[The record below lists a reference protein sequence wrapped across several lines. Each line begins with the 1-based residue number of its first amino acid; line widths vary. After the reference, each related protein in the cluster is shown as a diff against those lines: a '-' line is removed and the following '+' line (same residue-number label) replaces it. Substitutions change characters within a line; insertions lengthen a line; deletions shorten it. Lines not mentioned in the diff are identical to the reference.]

1 MNNISLWEILYPQKL
16 RTNRI
21 YKIMKITLTLV
32 FVSIFSM
39 FAPEIH
45 VMKTDMKYAVAVLV
59 DGDNASFEN
68 LEDVMG
74 FVSRHGNAIIR
85 RIYGDW
91 TRKPLSGWKDAA
103 GEHGFRLV
111 QASSFA
117 SGKNTTD
124 IALVIDAMDILRDG
138 LADCFCLVA
147 SDGDYTLLAQRIRE
161 AGLPVLG
168 YGEGK
173 TPAPLVRACTEFL
186 YADRM
191 EGKPVE
197 NTPGYFLRRD
207 MEYFDR
213 AFEEAADGK
222 TEVPLSLIGTALKR
236 MMPKFKIKR
245 YGCKTLGKLYEKLD
259 RYELVRT
266 EKGVAGAV
274 RLKR

>member
-1 MNNISLWEILYPQKL
+1 
-16 RTNRI
+16 
-21 YKIMKITLTLV
+21 
-32 FVSIFSM
+32 
-39 FAPEIH
+39 
-45 VMKTDMKYAVAVLV
+45 MKTDMKYAVAVLV

-91 TRKPLSGWKDAA
+91 TRKSLSGWKDAA

-111 QASSFA
+111 QASSFT

-173 TPAPLVRACTEFL
+173 TPAPLVRACTEFCMRTAWKGSRWRIRPDTFSGGIWNIL
-186 YADRM
+186 T
-191 EGKPVE
+191 G
-197 NTPGYFLRRD
+197 LSRRPPTV
-207 MEYFDR
+207 R
-213 AFEEAADGK
+213 RK
-222 TEVPLSLIGTALKR
+222 SLSR
-236 MMPKFKIKR
+236 
-245 YGCKTLGKLYEKLD
+245 
-259 RYELVRT
+259 
-266 EKGVAGAV
+266 
-274 RLKR
+274 

>member
-1 MNNISLWEILYPQKL
+1 MEGCRRRTRFPAGTGLFLCL
-16 RTNRI
+16 R
-21 YKIMKITLTLV
+21 
-32 FVSIFSM
+32 
-39 FAPEIH
+39 E
-45 VMKTDMKYAVAVLV
+45 
-59 DGDNASFEN
+59 
-68 LEDVMG
+68 
-74 FVSRHGNAIIR
+74 
-85 RIYGDW
+85 
-91 TRKPLSGWKDAA
+91 
-103 GEHGFRLV
+103 
-111 QASSFA
+111 
-117 SGKNTTD
+117 NTTD

-236 MMPKFKIKR
+236 MMPKFKIKDTVAR
-245 YGCKTLGKLYEKLD
+245 LWENCMRNWTVMSWSGRKRSGGGRTVETLNVFY
-259 RYELVRT
+259 
-266 EKGVAGAV
+266 KG
-274 RLKR
+274 

>member
-1 MNNISLWEILYPQKL
+1 
-16 RTNRI
+16 
-21 YKIMKITLTLV
+21 
-32 FVSIFSM
+32 
-39 FAPEIH
+39 
-45 VMKTDMKYAVAVLV
+45 
-59 DGDNASFEN
+59 
-68 LEDVMG
+68 
-74 FVSRHGNAIIR
+74 
-85 RIYGDW
+85 
-91 TRKPLSGWKDAA
+91 
-103 GEHGFRLV
+103 
-111 QASSFA
+111 
-117 SGKNTTD
+117 
-124 IALVIDAMDILRDG
+124 MDILRDG
-138 LADCFCLVA
+138 LAGCFCLVA

-168 YGEGK
+168 YGESK

-245 YGCKTLGKLYEKLD
+245 YGCKTLGKLYEKLE

>member
-1 MNNISLWEILYPQKL
+1 
-16 RTNRI
+16 
-21 YKIMKITLTLV
+21 
-32 FVSIFSM
+32 
-39 FAPEIH
+39 
-45 VMKTDMKYAVAVLV
+45 MKTDMKYAVAVLV

-147 SDGDYTLLAQRIRE
+147 SDGGRDKARANRI
-161 AGLPVLG
+161 
-168 YGEGK
+168 
-173 TPAPLVRACTEFL
+173 
-186 YADRM
+186 
-191 EGKPVE
+191 
-197 NTPGYFLRRD
+197 
-207 MEYFDR
+207 
-213 AFEEAADGK
+213 
-222 TEVPLSLIGTALKR
+222 
-236 MMPKFKIKR
+236 
-245 YGCKTLGKLYEKLD
+245 
-259 RYELVRT
+259 
-266 EKGVAGAV
+266 V
-274 RLKR
+274 RLLQQVYENIIPFSVGDDDRNPFVGYLAGDIRFRQHTATTEARFGSLDIVG

>member
-1 MNNISLWEILYPQKL
+1 
-16 RTNRI
+16 
-21 YKIMKITLTLV
+21 
-32 FVSIFSM
+32 
-39 FAPEIH
+39 
-45 VMKTDMKYAVAVLV
+45 MKTDMKYAVAVLV

-197 NTPGYFLRRD
+197 NTP
-207 MEYFDR
+207 
-213 AFEEAADGK
+213 
-222 TEVPLSLIGTALKR
+222 ALKR

>member
-1 MNNISLWEILYPQKL
+1 
-16 RTNRI
+16 
-21 YKIMKITLTLV
+21 
-32 FVSIFSM
+32 
-39 FAPEIH
+39 
-45 VMKTDMKYAVAVLV
+45 MKTDMKYAVAVLV

-91 TRKPLSGWKDAA
+91 TRKSLSGWKDAA

-111 QASSFA
+111 QASSFT

-138 LADCFCLVA
+138 LAGCFCLVA

-168 YGEGK
+168 YGESK

-197 NTPGYFLRRD
+197 NTPGFFLRRD

-222 TEVPLSLIGTALKR
+222 TEVPLSLIGNRPEEDDAQVQDK
-236 MMPKFKIKR
+236 KIR
-245 YGCKTLGKLYEKLD
+245 LQDFGKT
-259 RYELVRT
+259 V
-266 EKGVAGAV
+266 
-274 RLKR
+274 

>member
-1 MNNISLWEILYPQKL
+1 
-16 RTNRI
+16 
-21 YKIMKITLTLV
+21 
-32 FVSIFSM
+32 
-39 FAPEIH
+39 
-45 VMKTDMKYAVAVLV
+45 MKTDMKYAVAVLV

-111 QASSFA
+111 QASSFT

-138 LADCFCLVA
+138 LVGCFCLVA

-168 YGEGK
+168 YGESK
-173 TPAPLVRACTEFL
+173 TNC
-186 YADRM
+186 
-191 EGKPVE
+191 
-197 NTPGYFLRRD
+197 FLR
-207 MEYFDR
+207 
-213 AFEEAADGK
+213 K
-222 TEVPLSLIGTALKR
+222 KR
-236 MMPKFKIKR
+236 MVYMPSRVEKALLLLLKKKQPYTISLHWKR
-245 YGCKTLGKLYEKLD
+245 ET
-259 RYELVRT
+259 
-266 EKGVAGAV
+266 A
-274 RLKR
+274 RLSPSPLPLKNRSNGS